1 MYQTLS
7 TKDVDVFERRK
18 MFDQENKAENRQPNS
33 RGNSAKKNR
42 LLDQLRDATK
52 ERDRLL
58 SEYAELT
65 ESKIMPLESL
75 HQMEFQFQDKL
86 QGELTQQKIMALE
99 MQIQKNVEE
108 NRKFE
113 SDIAEIKSRETKRV
127 NPTQPSKLNEER
139 RQPIMDQ
146 HPLGTTNNANEA
158 TQNKRDF
165 IGGEKDSLQE
175 LIDDSKNA
183 EAMQNYSRNKNQGT
197 SDNYDSLM
205 SMIQHQENKDAMGKT
220 FYKKHLHED
229 ISLWD
234 VKEETEKTD
243 VLSTEDKEEKMDKK
257 KREKQ
262 IDKSKIIEQ
271 EEPCISNEDEL
282 RAKIDIPADMK
293 HGDRNETF
301 GEKLVRKDTLYG
313 LLHSDANVAVMIEEN
328 CGEQFS
334 QDKYQPDTLQK
345 ILKSEQN
352 ATALEQEK
360 ETRTKR
366 QRDFTKSRYDTLE
379 SLIYK
384 PENQAAIIEEQQ
396 TVSVTPI
403 DLLKRLESE
412 ITMLMKKDSIEQKE
426 NENWTKSIEL
436 LRQLESEINYL
447 TEREVKQKTNFEFEL
462 KQRQDKYTD
471 LEKKY
476 HKKKDEL
483 KHAKTELQ
491 ELKHQNQV
499 LLSKLQ
505 NS

>member
-7 TKDVDVFERRK
+7 TKDVDVSERRK

-65 ESKIMPLESL
+65 ESKIMPL
-75 HQMEFQFQDKL
+75 
-86 QGELTQQKIMALE
+86 IMALE

-113 SDIAEIKSRETKRV
+113 SDIAEIKSRETKTITHVLSLTLFFLSKRV

-146 HPLGTTNNANEA
+146 HPLGTTNNANE
-158 TQNKRDF
+158 
-165 IGGEKDSLQE
+165 
-175 LIDDSKNA
+175 
-183 EAMQNYSRNKNQGT
+183 KNQGT

-293 HGDRNETF
+293 HGDRNE
-301 GEKLVRKDTLYG
+301 
-313 LLHSDANVAVMIEEN
+313 
-328 CGEQFS
+328 QFS

-352 ATALEQEK
+352 ATVLEQEK
-360 ETRTKR
+360 ETRTRR

-384 PENQAAIIEEQQ
+384 PENQAAIIEEQH

-426 NENWTKSIEL
+426 NDNWTKSIEL
-436 LRQLESEINYL
+436 LRQLESEINNL

-471 LEKKY
+471 LEKKH